1 MIGELD
7 YDGLFYGDGKDNI
20 FSGFVMLALAIFI
33 VIIVVLLVNF
43 LIGLAAEEI
52 RVSNN
57 ILTTLTTYYPRP
69 QQHCIIK
76 S

>member
-7 YDGLFYGDGKDNI
+7 YNDMFYEEGKENI
-20 FSGFVMLALAIFI
+20 FSGFVMLAFAIFI

-52 RVSNN
+52 RVRNEV
-57 ILTTLTTYYPRP
+57 R
-69 QQHCIIK
+69 
-76 S
+76 